1 MPIPSTL
8 LGDLSPD
15 DFLDAYWQKKPL
27 LIRGALPDFESPL
40 EPGEL
45 AGLACEE
52 GVESRLILEEGGE
65 EPWDLRFGPFDEED
79 FLSLPE
85 TKWTVLV
92 QEVDRLIPEVAELLD
107 AFSFVPKW
115 RIDDV
120 MVSYAPREG
129 NVGAHIDNYDVFLLQ
144 GRGRRRWEW
153 GDAPVED
160 EEIIP
165 DLNVR
170 ILKDFA
176 ADHEAVL
183 EPGDMLYLPPRV
195 AHHGVSMDDE
205 CMTYSVGFRA
215 PSHEELIA
223 DFMQYAM
230 ERVDPNA
237 RYGDPD
243 LSVPEEPGEITE
255 HALSSVRSLLR
266 AMTEDDDTID
276 RWFGS
281 FVTEP
286 KRDRFAMPLPEE
298 MSAREVAEAIR
309 SGDGLRRGPAT
320 NLAFQRHDD
329 GTATLFANGSQIMLG
344 DEIAYAAPL
353 LTGTEFISPD
363 DLHPHLADDAFL
375 SLVQH
380 LVNDGLLELSPPLD

>member
-8 LGDLSPD
+8 LGDLSPET
-15 DFLDAYWQKKPL
+15 FLNEYWQKKPL
-27 LIRGALPDFESPL
+27 LIRGALPTFESPL

-65 EPWDLRFGPFDEED
+65 KPWELRFGPFDEED

-85 TKWTVLV
+85 SKWTVLV
-92 QEVDRLIPEVAELLD
+92 QEVDRLIPEVADLLD
-107 AFSFVPKW
+107 AFAFVPKW

-120 MVSYAPREG
+120 MVSYAPKDG

-144 GRGRRRWEW
+144 GQGTRRWEW
-153 GDAPVED
+153 GEEPVQN
-160 EEIIP
+160 EEIVP
-165 DLNVR
+165 DLDVR
-170 ILKDFA
+170 MLKDFE
-176 ADHEAVL
+176 ADREAVL

-195 AHHGVSMDDE
+195 AHHGVSLDDE
-205 CMTYSVGFRA
+205 CMTYSIGFRA

-230 ERVDPNA
+230 ERIDPDA

-243 LSVPEEPGEITE
+243 LTVPDEPGEISAD
-255 HALSSVRSLLR
+255 ALASIRGLLRSL
-266 AMTEDDDTID
+266 TEDDDTID
-276 RWFGS
+276 RWFGA

-286 KRDRFAMPLPEE
+286 KRDRFAMPLPEDV
-298 MSAREVAEAIR
+298 SAGEIAEAIR
-309 SGDGLRRGPAT
+309 SGEGLRRGPAT
-320 NLAFQRHDD
+320 NLAFIPHDD
-329 GTATLFANGSQIMLG
+329 GTASLFANGSEILLG
-344 DEIAYAAPL
+344 DEIAFAAPL
-353 LTGTEFISPD
+353 LTGTEFIPSRE
-363 DLHPHLADDAFL
+363 LTPHLDDDAFL

-380 LVNDGLLELSPPLD
+380 LVNDGLLELSPPVE